1 MALEDTLILVVLI
14 AVPLAVLG
22 LIGAYAARYKKVPP
36 DAAMVVYGRRFGGRG
51 YDVIRGGGKF
61 ILPIVESYRFLP
73 LGIRTLDVIVNE
85 IVTDVTRSGAR
96 VNIKAVAQVRI
107 SDDPD
112 VLRTAAGQ
120 LLHKSDDEINEIA
133 LKTLEGH
140 VRGVC
145 ATLTIEQVNSDRDAI
160 ASKILTMAGEDLKN
174 MGIEIRSFVIKEI
187 EDEHGYLDAL
197 GIKRTEE
204 VKREARVGKVSEIRE
219 EASAEAI
226 AERKA

>member
-1 MALEDTLILVVLI
+1 MAGEETILIVVGILV
-14 AVPLAVLG
+14 ALAVLG
-22 LIGAYAARYKKVPP
+22 IIGAYAARYKKVPP
-36 DAAMVVYGRRFGGRG
+36 DAAMVVYGRKYGGKG
-51 YDVIRGGGKF
+51 YDVRRGGGKF
-61 ILPIVESYRFLP
+61 IVPIVESYRFLP
-73 LGIRTLDVIVNE
+73 LGIRTLDVVVNE

-120 LLHKSDDEINEIA
+120 LLHKSDVEINEIA

-160 ASKILTMAGEDLKN
+160 ASKILTMAGGGVENL
-174 MGIEIRSFVIKEI
+174 
-187 EDEHGYLDAL
+187 
-197 GIKRTEE
+197 
-204 VKREARVGKVSEIRE
+204 RE
-219 EASAEAI
+219 
-226 AERKA
+226 

>member
-1 MALEDTLILVVLI
+1 MPSLWRKCSGEEREMADDLALIVGLIVTIVLVV
-14 AVPLAVLG
+14 VG
-22 LIGAYAARYKKVPP
+22 LFIIYAARYKKVPP
-36 DAAMVVYGRRFGGRG
+36 DAAMILYGREYEKGRG
-51 YDVIRGGGKF
+51 YEVWPGGGKF
-61 ILPIVESYRFLP
+61 IWPVVESYRFLP
-73 LGIRTLDVIVNE
+73 LGIRTLDVVVNE
-85 IVTDVTRSGAR
+85 IVTDVTRSGAK

-120 LLHKSDDEINEIA
+120 LLHKSDVEINEIA

-145 ATLTIEQVNSDRDAI
+145 ATLTIEQVNSDRDII

-204 VKREARVGKVSEIRE
+204 VKRDAR
-219 EASAEAI
+219 
-226 AERKA
+226 